1 MFPSIS
7 RRQLLI
13 LAGSAAVIAACG
25 DDEPAADDTASADVG
40 GADEGSTDAVTSTT
54 PPPAAAT
61 AAPATTTGATS
72 DAATHVLT
80 DEFGE
85 VEVPVAPQRVV
96 FMDATTLG
104 NAVALGFPADRIA
117 GVAFGADLDPAEW
130 YGYLADDIDLAALT
144 NVGELAEPNLE
155 AIAAVNPDVIVVLS
169 MWDEVRDELLKLG
182 VPVYTALNGYN
193 SVDEMMELLR
203 DCGDVLG
210 LRPQADELETQFR
223 GRVDGI
229 VAKFE
234 GERPSVN
241 AVRVFDEADIWIQA
255 HPLFDLMEMPRVSP
269 APPTL
274 FEQLSSEQLTKAD
287 ADLLWASGSLGIDET
302 QRILEGHP
310 LWPSMNAVT
319 TGMVRY
325 VEDSPWGTDYSYPA
339 LVVNLDEIDAG
350 LTAFLESR

>member
-1 MFPSIS
+1 MFPSMS

-13 LAGSAAVIAACG
+13 LAGSAAVVAACG
-25 DDEPAADDTASADVG
+25 DDESAADDTGLRRDQQRRRERHRWRSV
-40 GADEGSTDAVTSTT
+40 DE
-54 PPPAAAT
+54 PPPPAT
-61 AAPATTTGATS
+61 AAPATTAAAS
-72 DAATHVLT
+72 DAATHALI

-117 GVAFGADLDPAEW
+117 GVAFGADLDPVEW

-169 MWDEVRDELLKLG
+169 MWDEVHDELLKLG

-210 LRPQADELETQFR
+210 LRPRAD
-223 GRVDGI
+223 G
-229 VAKFE
+229 
-234 GERPSVN
+234 
-241 AVRVFDEADIWIQA
+241 
-255 HPLFDLMEMPRVSP
+255 
-269 APPTL
+269 
-274 FEQLSSEQLTKAD
+274 
-287 ADLLWASGSLGIDET
+287 
-302 QRILEGHP
+302 
-310 LWPSMNAVT
+310 
-319 TGMVRY
+319 
-325 VEDSPWGTDYSYPA
+325 
-339 LVVNLDEIDAG
+339 
-350 LTAFLESR
+350 LESPIPRPRRRDRRQVRG